1 MDKVNVLGVNFD
13 NKTFNQFQNEFI
25 SRLNDHESTFI
36 VTANP
41 EIVMAANEN
50 PRYLKVLQEDADYI
64 TADGIGIV
72 KAAKMLK
79 TPLPERVTGYDLFLW
94 LMKIANERGLRVYLI
109 GAKPS
114 VIHAVQAKV
123 AKEYSNVN
131 LVGAEDGYFTED
143 LDLVARRIQRTQP
156 DLVFAALG
164 FPKQEYLLS
173 ILRQNAMPALMMGV
187 GGSFDVFSGQ
197 VKRAP
202 EAFQKTHL
210 EWFYRLV
217 TNPTR
222 FKRMMV
228 LPRFVAKVHQ
238 AKRGNN

>member
-13 NKTFNQFQNEFI
+13 NKTYKQFQNEFVNRI
-25 SRLNDHESTFI
+25 NNHLSTFV

-50 PRYLKVLQEDADYI
+50 PEFMKILKEDADYI
-64 TADGIGIV
+64 TADGIGII
-72 KAAKMLK
+72 KAARMLK
-79 TPLPERVTGYDLFLW
+79 TPLPERVTGYDLFTW
-94 LMKIANERGLRVYLI
+94 LMEFANEERIRVFLI
-109 GAKPS
+109 GAKPE
-114 VIHAVQAKV
+114 VIHAVQEKIS
-123 AKEYSNVN
+123 KEYSNIQ

-164 FPKQEYLLS
+164 FPKQEKLLS
-173 ILRQNAMPALMMGV
+173 ILRKNATPAFMMGV
-187 GGSFDVFSGQ
+187 GGSFDVFSGH

-202 EAFQKTHL
+202 EIFQRAHL

-217 TNPTR
+217 TNPSR

-228 LPRFVAKVHQ
+228 LPQFIVKVKQ
-238 AKRGNN
+238 SKKGK

>member
-13 NKTFNQFQNEFI
+13 NKTYKQFQNEFVNRI
-25 SRLNDHESTFI
+25 NNHLSTFV

-50 PRYLKVLQEDADYI
+50 PEFMKILKEDADYI
-64 TADGIGIV
+64 TADGIGII
-72 KAAKMLK
+72 KAASMLK
-79 TPLPERVTGYDLFLW
+79 TPLPERVTGYDLFTW
-94 LMKIANERGLRVYLI
+94 LMEFANEERIRVFLI
-109 GAKPS
+109 GAKPE
-114 VIHAVQAKV
+114 VIHAVQEKIS
-123 AKEYSNVN
+123 KEYSNIQ

-164 FPKQEYLLS
+164 FPKQEKLLS
-173 ILRQNAMPALMMGV
+173 ILRKNATPAFMMGV
-187 GGSFDVFSGQ
+187 GGSFDVFSGH

-202 EAFQKTHL
+202 EIFQRAHL

-217 TNPTR
+217 TNPSR

-228 LPRFVAKVHQ
+228 LPQFIVKVKQ
-238 AKRGNN
+238 SKKGK